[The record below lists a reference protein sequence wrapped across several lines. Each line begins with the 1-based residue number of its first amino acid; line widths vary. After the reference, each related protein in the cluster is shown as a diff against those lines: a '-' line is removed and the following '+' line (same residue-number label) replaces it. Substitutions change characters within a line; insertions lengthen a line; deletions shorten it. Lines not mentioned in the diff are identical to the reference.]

1 MMGGDWETTQR
12 EADPLCVICNK
23 KFTSNYIGCDLS
35 IYISATAGK
44 KYVSTRAG
52 KKYKSTKK

>member
-44 KYVSTRAG
+44 KY
-52 KKYKSTKK
+52 KSTKK